1 MAARLPE
8 LPRLIGRSAPRRL
21 GTALLLAA
29 VASAPAGAQTLA
41 GRMGDKALLVLDGR
55 TQVLA
60 PGQTASGLRVLA
72 WEGESLVVERE
83 GRRLLLRPNAAPV
96 ALGAPAAAPTG
107 REVVIPAGSGGH
119 FVLDGAINGRVTR
132 FMVDTGA
139 TSVALSREEADRLGL
154 DLKGSRTLMS
164 STAAGVVPVQQI
176 MLARL
181 RLGEVE
187 LTNVTAVVTP
197 APMPYVLLGNS
208 ALSRFQMRREN
219 DVMRLELR

>member
-1 MAARLPE
+1 MAARVPE
-8 LPRLIGRSAPRRL
+8 LPRLTHRRVV
-21 GTALLLAA
+21 GALLLAA
-29 VASAPAGAQTLA
+29 ATTAGAQTLA

-60 PGQTASGLRVLA
+60 PGQSAAGLRVLG
-72 WEGESLVVERE
+72 WEGEALMVERD

-96 ALGAPAAAPTG
+96 ALGAPAGAAAGPGG
-107 REVVIPAGSGGH
+107 REVVIPVGSGGH

-154 DLKGSRTLMS
+154 DLKGARTLMS

-187 LTNVTAVVTP
+187 LANITAVVTP